1 MQPVTAQAGY
11 LLNQGDTAMA
21 EQDKHP
27 AQSETDSAAAFKDGR
42 KVGPKTSDV
51 QIRPAGPDSQAHKPE
66 NWDKV
71 DEAGDES
78 FPASDPPSTY

>member
-1 MQPVTAQAGY
+1 
-11 LLNQGDTAMA
+11 MA

-27 AQSETDSAAAFKDGR
+27 DQTDNSGAAAFKDGR

-51 QIRPAGPDSQAHKPE
+51 QIRPAGPDSQAHKPKD
-66 NWDKV
+66 WDKV

-78 FPASDPPSTY
+78 FPASDPPANY